1 MENNEN
7 KRVNSKKELLSQR
20 MKDKYPDVNFDD
32 DENLFGRINDDFDG
46 FDNLIKDYK
55 DRESKLAALF
65 SDDPRSAEFLM
76 NWMRGE
82 NPMVQ
87 LVKTFGTMG
96 LKNMLEDENMLEEV
110 AKANTEYL
118 QKVAKAQELEEQF
131 EKNIE
136 QSLKDV
142 ETLNES
148 EEDIDNAVNW
158 ITRLVTEAQMGIY
171 KPENIQMAIKAINYD
186 RNLEEVAYEA
196 EIRGRNAK
204 IEEKMRQL
212 GDGTPQLGSRNIKV
226 KTTPKQGSIF
236 DIAQEA
242 K

>member
-186 RNLEEVAYEA
+186 RNIEEVAYEA
-196 EIRGRNAK
+196 EVRGRNAK

>member
-118 QKVAKAQELEEQF
+118 QKVAKAQKLEEQF

-196 EIRGRNAK
+196 EVRGRNAK

>member
-1 MENNEN
+1 
-7 KRVNSKKELLSQR
+7 

-186 RNLEEVAYEA
+186 RNIEEVAYEA
-196 EIRGRNAK
+196 EVRGRNAK

>member
-1 MENNEN
+1 
-7 KRVNSKKELLSQR
+7 

>member
-1 MENNEN
+1 
-7 KRVNSKKELLSQR
+7 

-118 QKVAKAQELEEQF
+118 QKVAKAQKLEEQF

-196 EIRGRNAK
+196 EVRGRNAK

>member
-20 MKDKYPDVNFDD
+20 MKDKYPDINFDD

-186 RNLEEVAYEA
+186 RNIEEVAYEA
-196 EIRGRNAK
+196 EVRGRNAK